1 MHDVAAALDLV
12 RARVLS
18 GAIVDLAPLTEMIE
32 QSLAGLGELSA
43 ADAKVIR
50 DKAAQNVQLLTA
62 AMQGVRAAQRRM
74 ADLREAATGH
84 RTYGPKGERSA
95 ISGLSPTVRQRV

>member
-1 MHDVAAALDLV
+1 MHDIATTLDLV

-18 GAIVDLAPLTEMIE
+18 GAIADLAPLTDRIE
-32 QSLAGLGELSA
+32 LLLANLDGLTVAEA
-43 ADAKVIR
+43 EIIR
-50 DKAAQNVQLLTA
+50 SKANQNTRALAA

-95 ISGLSPTVRQRV
+95 VSGISPTLRQRV